1 MKTMKR
7 TGAIL
12 SLVIVMLMMSATLCF
27 GAESGLQIKEQYPA
41 DGATGTAIDNAGIKI
56 WFNQDVVPANEKVR
70 KSNEKAI
77 KLVNEDGD
85 KLPVRVVYNPEEEGV
100 MMVLVDSRKP
110 LDGDVEYT
118 MTIDETFQAANG
130 DTLVGGDKVTFKT
143 MNQKRTMTVNMIL
156 MFVMMGGMMFF
167 ATKTTQHDKKKEKE
181 ASGKH
186 DTVNPYKE
194 AKRTGKSVE
203 EIVAKDKKNKEKEA
217 AAKAKRD
224 AKYLQEKEEERRA
237 ELNIHKVAG
246 PRPISAAGG
255 KYRMPQKETK
265 KVQSNK
271 GTTRPKNQSG
281 KQKNKGKKK

>member
-1 MKTMKR
+1 MKIMKR

-12 SLVIVMLMMSATLCF
+12 CLALVMMLMSATLCF
-27 GAESGLQIKEQYPA
+27 GADGVLKINEQYPQ

-56 WFNQDVVPANEKVR
+56 WFDQDVNPANDEVR
-70 KSNEKAI
+70 KSNEEAV
-77 KLVNEDGD
+77 KLVDGEG
-85 KLPVRVVYNPEEEGV
+85 KEMPIRVVYNPDEEGV
-100 MMVLVDSRKP
+100 MMVLVNSKKP

-118 MTIDETFQAANG
+118 MTIDETFQATSG
-130 DTLVGGDKVTFKT
+130 DTLAGGDKVTFKT
-143 MNQKRTMTVNMIL
+143 LNQKRTMTVNMVL
-156 MFVMMGGMMFF
+156 MFVMMAGMMIF
-167 ATKTTQHDKKKEKE
+167 ATKSTQHDQKKEKE
-181 ASGKH
+181 AKGKH

-203 EIVAKDKKNKEKEA
+203 EIVAKDQKAKEKEA

-224 AKYLQEKEEERRA
+224 AKHAQRKEEERRA

-255 KYRMPQKETK
+255 KYKVPQKETK
-265 KVQSNK
+265 KAQNNK

-281 KQKNKGKKK
+281 KQKNKGKK

>member
-1 MKTMKR
+1 MKIMKR
-7 TGAIL
+7 TGKIL
-12 SLVIVMLMMSATLCF
+12 CLAMVMLMMTASLCF
-27 GAESGLQIKEQYPA
+27 ATDAGLKIEQQYPA

-56 WFNQDVVPANEKVR
+56 WFNQDVKPENDKIRKAN
-70 KSNEKAI
+70 SKAV
-77 KLVNEDGD
+77 KLVNEDG
-85 KLPVRVVYNPEEEGV
+85 KKMPTRVVYSPDEKGV
-100 MMVLVDSRKP
+100 MMVLVDSKKP
-110 LDGDVEYT
+110 LDGDMEYT
-118 MTIDETFQAANG
+118 MTIDETFQATSG
-130 DTLVGGDKVTFKT
+130 DFLIGGDKVTFKT
-143 MNQKRTMTVNMIL
+143 MNQKRTMTVNMVL

-167 ATKTTQHDKKKEKE
+167 ATKTTQHDQKKAKE

-224 AKYLQEKEEERRA
+224 AKYLQEKEEERREA
-237 ELNIHKVAG
+237 LNIHKVSG

-255 KYRMPQKETK
+255 KYKMPNKETK
-265 KVQSNK
+265 AAQNNK